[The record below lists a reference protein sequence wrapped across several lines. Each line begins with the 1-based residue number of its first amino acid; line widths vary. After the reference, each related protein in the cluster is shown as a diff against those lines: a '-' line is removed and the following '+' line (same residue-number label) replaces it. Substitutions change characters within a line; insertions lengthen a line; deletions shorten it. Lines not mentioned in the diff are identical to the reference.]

1 MTIQRGSEFID
12 GVALEEYA
20 DEQDDYAQERE
31 IEACIKAVDVDCDGK
46 IGKSLPPS
54 CHVVSCHPVVTASSH
69 HIAWNSVL
77 RRMRNPGIMF
87 RVHCAHVGAG

>member
-1 MTIQRGSEFID
+1 MFDWLYVAACSFQRGSQFID

-46 IGKSLPPS
+46 IGGDTSRDAL
-54 CHVVSCHPVVTASSH
+54 HVYFFLFL
-69 HIAWNSVL
+69 AWL
-77 RRMRNPGIMF
+77 I
-87 RVHCAHVGAG
+87 

>member
-1 MTIQRGSEFID
+1 MRLSQRGSEFID

-46 IGKSLPPS
+46 IG
-54 CHVVSCHPVVTASSH
+54 
-69 HIAWNSVL
+69 
-77 RRMRNPGIMF
+77 
-87 RVHCAHVGAG
+87 

>member
-1 MTIQRGSEFID
+1 MISSTDFDPSVWVAFFGVLGLASETINQRGSEFID

-46 IGKSLPPS
+46 IGTYIHVCV
-54 CHVVSCHPVVTASSH
+54 CH
-69 HIAWNSVL
+69 
-77 RRMRNPGIMF
+77 G
-87 RVHCAHVGAG
+87 

>member
-1 MTIQRGSEFID
+1 MRGGGGRRRGICQRGSEFID

-46 IGKSLPPS
+46 IGK
-54 CHVVSCHPVVTASSH
+54 
-69 HIAWNSVL
+69 VL
-77 RRMRNPGIMF
+77 RHKIIVR
-87 RVHCAHVGAG
+87 

>member
-1 MTIQRGSEFID
+1 MRSVSWSHAILTFPRVVTRLCVRACVRGGGRRRPGLNFQRGSEFID

-46 IGKSLPPS
+46 IGNTK
-54 CHVVSCHPVVTASSH
+54 T
-69 HIAWNSVL
+69 
-77 RRMRNPGIMF
+77 
-87 RVHCAHVGAG
+87 

>member
-1 MTIQRGSEFID
+1 MFLCLHRVRECRNDGVRIGNQRGSEFID

-46 IGKSLPPS
+46 IGG
-54 CHVVSCHPVVTASSH
+54 
-69 HIAWNSVL
+69 SVKQPL
-77 RRMRNPGIMF
+77 
-87 RVHCAHVGAG
+87 AEL

>member
-1 MTIQRGSEFID
+1 MTNQRGSEFID

-46 IGKSLPPS
+46 IGQS
-54 CHVVSCHPVVTASSH
+54 VSQ
-69 HIAWNSVL
+69 SVS
-77 RRMRNPGIMF
+77 RHGVRHDMGYD
-87 RVHCAHVGAG
+87 A

>member
-1 MTIQRGSEFID
+1 MFTPPPRLCVRNGGCHIYQRGSEFID

-46 IGKSLPPS
+46 IGK
-54 CHVVSCHPVVTASSH
+54 
-69 HIAWNSVL
+69 IARTETGND
-77 RRMRNPGIMF
+77 NI
-87 RVHCAHVGAG
+87 A